1 MGDTPI
7 PPAEGDS
14 PSALPLVAA
23 GPDGA
28 AQNPSLLISDFLT
41 TNARVQRPHLEQ
53 RRSFQLPPKPSPCG
67 LMKSAGNDTSNSLPQ
82 LRQR

>member
-23 GPDGA
+23 GDA
-28 AQNPSLLISDFLT
+28 AASEAYAIMLA
-41 TNARVQRPHLEQ
+41 TNL
-53 RRSFQLPPKPSPCG
+53 
-67 LMKSAGNDTSNSLPQ
+67 
-82 LRQR
+82 